1 MKPEVKHKL
10 EEALITI
17 RNYLRRDNGD
27 LEIVEFDEE
36 KGLLKIRLLGNCKV
50 CNMNDFTFQF
60 GIQKTLF
67 AKVPE
72 VKEIII
78 VDDK

>member
-1 MKPEVKHKL
+1 
-10 EEALITI
+10 
-17 RNYLRRDNGD
+17 
-27 LEIVEFDEE
+27 
-36 KGLLKIRLLGNCKV
+36 LLGNCKV
-50 CNMNDFTFQF
+50 CNMNDFTFRF

-72 VKEIII
+72 IKEIII